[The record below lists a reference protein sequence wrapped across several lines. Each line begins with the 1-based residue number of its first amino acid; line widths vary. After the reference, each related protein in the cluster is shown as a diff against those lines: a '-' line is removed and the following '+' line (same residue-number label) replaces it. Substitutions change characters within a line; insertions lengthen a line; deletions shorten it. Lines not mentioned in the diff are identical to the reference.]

1 MKDMSL
7 VFLDDAKA
15 NYPNDLFN
23 EIGCVWDTMALVLF
37 GARDAGET

>member
-1 MKDMSL
+1 MKVMSI

-15 NYPNDLFN
+15 NYRIDLFN
-23 EIGCVWDTMALVLF
+23 KIGCVWDKMALVLF